1 MGRGAMVGHH
11 KELRVWQQS
20 VDFSV
25 DLYQATQSF
34 PDSEKFG
41 LRSQLRRA
49 AVSIPSNIAE
59 GAARG
64 SAADYAHFLTIA
76 VASASEVDTQLEISR
91 RLGFL
96 TDPAAQQ
103 LAAQVNEISHMLLNL
118 RSSIRKRVQNKK

>member
-1 MGRGAMVGHH
+1 MVGHH

-64 SAADYAHFLTIA
+64 SAADYAHFLTIS

-96 TDPAAQQ
+96 TDPAAQK
-103 LAAQVNEISHMLLNL
+103 LAAQVNEISRMLLKL